1 MGLCCRAAQDED
13 EDEDEED
20 EYADDEDDSSV
31 KSASKRRGV
40 MARGNKAAVKG
51 DAGGKVA
58 RPLGGETI
66 NIFTVASGHMYE
78 RLQKIMMLSVL
89 RRTQSK

>member
-1 MGLCCRAAQDED
+1 VLRCGPQEDAEEDEYED
-13 EDEDEED
+13 EDEGP
-20 EYADDEDDSSV
+20 A
-31 KSASKRRGV
+31 KRRG
-40 MARGNKAAVKG
+40 ALGRAG
-51 DAGGKVA
+51 DKGGKSEAGSALVKPG

-89 RRTQSK
+89 RRTKSR